1 MQVYSFLAYLVVA
14 ADYFIIKDK
23 PSIYDT
29 LQAPGGVS
37 HSLYSYNLPMNT
49 FSILECTFVL
59 ICIYINI
66 FNNTFIR
73 AITPIKSFKL
83 QPTHSLLNLYLWFF
97 IIYQY
102 YHLLQLLLCGL
113 EELEKQPLELQRLYV
128 PFLKW
133 QRKQRN
139 NKKNKKVWKKWRN
152 TQWQTITTILHEKQR
167 KQHVVT

>member
-1 MQVYSFLAYLVVA
+1 MIHCRLQEEYPIPFILTTYLCIHFLFLNALLFLFAFTLIYS
-14 ADYFIIKDK
+14 I
-23 PSIYDT
+23 T
-29 LQAPGGVS
+29 
-37 HSLYSYNLPMNT
+37 
-49 FSILECTFVL
+49 
-59 ICIYINI
+59 
-66 FNNTFIR
+66 TFIR